1 MSPETARI
9 AKKVFEYG
17 MKYAK
22 AQLALDAANRYSLKE
37 EWVLPLIDCK
47 GLLPAGSFED
57 DVLHIDS
64 DGERALVWYS
74 PYESSKENPECDG
87 ASCVPDVLLGI
98 DLRPAAASHDP
109 GYRRM
114 KKIAKAF
121 GVPVRK
127 VRKFLDNMFKSV
139 VLAENDGKPLAET
152 VATLTYWGVRL
163 FGGIYHKAKKDDKT
177 GNGVALAV
185 AALLLLGGCAG
196 CVETSFLD
204 PDDYESPVMEKVQ

>member
-17 MKYAK
+17 VKYAK

-87 ASCVPDVLLGI
+87 ASCVPDVLAGI
-98 DLRPAAASHDP
+98 DLRPGAAAHDP
-109 GYRRM
+109 AYRRM
-114 KKIAKAF
+114 TEIAKAF
-121 GVPVRK
+121 GVTQRQ
-127 VRKFLDNMFKSV
+127 VRKFLDNIFKSV

-152 VATLTYWGVRL
+152 VATLAYWGVRL
-163 FGGIYHKAKKDDKT
+163 FGGIYHKAKNK
-177 GNGVALAV
+177 
-185 AALLLLGGCAG
+185 
-196 CVETSFLD
+196 
-204 PDDYESPVMEKVQ
+204 

>member
-17 MKYAK
+17 VKYAK

-37 EWVLPLIDCK
+37 EWVLPLIDCA
-47 GLLPAGSFED
+47 GLLPAGSYED

-98 DLRPAAASHDP
+98 DLRPGAAAHDP

-114 KKIAKAF
+114 TEIAKAF
-121 GVPVRK
+121 GVTQRQ
-127 VRKFLDNMFKSV
+127 VRKFLDNIFTSV
-139 VLAENDGKPLAET
+139 TLAENDGRPLART
-152 VATLTYWGVRL
+152 VATLAHWGVRL
-163 FGGIYHKAKKDDKT
+163 FGGIYHKAKKDGKA
-177 GNGVALAV
+177 VALAL

-204 PDDYESPVMEKVQ
+204 PDDYESPVMEKVE

>member
-37 EWVLPLIDCK
+37 EWVLPLIDCA
-47 GLLPAGSFED
+47 GLLPRGSYED

-64 DGERALVWYS
+64 DGARALVWYS
-74 PYESSKENPECDG
+74 PYESTKENAECDG
-87 ASCVPDVLLGI
+87 ASCVPDVLLSI
-98 DLRPAAASHDP
+98 DLRPGAAAHDP

-139 VLAENDGKPLAET
+139 VLAENDGKPLVET

-163 FGGIYHKAKKDDKT
+163 FGGIYHKAKQDDKK
-177 GNGVALAV
+177 VALAL

-196 CVETSFLD
+196 CVDTSFTN
-204 PDDYESPVMEKVQ
+204 PDDYVSPVIEKVQ